1 LKLACIAI
9 PSLERISPMHFGL
22 IRILFHS
29 AALLMFVTAC
39 AHGAD
44 DSPKAGGDEARTA
57 EVKKL
62 VETYFRSWSN
72 REMDAYGECFLPGA
86 SIQFISPSGELDTQ
100 SMREFLANQRRY
112 QMARPAKETP
122 QSIDIRFEKRLA
134 RAVVYWKLD
143 DGSGTPKYGYDHFT
157 LVQRDGNWR
166 IVNLAFYES
175 DAPR

>member
-1 LKLACIAI
+1 MQFRCKTVSSTQRLV
-9 PSLERISPMHFGL
+9 G
-22 IRILFHS
+22 
-29 AALLMFVTAC
+29 AAVLLMFASAC

-57 EVKKL
+57 DVKKL

-100 SMREFLANQRRY
+100 SVREFLTNQRRY

-166 IVNLAFYES
+166 IVNLAFYET